1 MKTWTVCGLDM
12 CNAMREEVGF
22 DAYESFIEVKAET
35 KEEARKIARKT
46 LVKIRWIMENENPD
60 YYIVKENKMG

>member
-1 MKTWTVCGLDM
+1 MKTWMVCGLDM

-22 DAYESFIEVKAET
+22 DAYESFIKVKAET

-46 LVKIRWIMENENPD
+46 LVKIRWIME
-60 YYIVKENKMG
+60 I